1 MIRRL
6 PRLAAA
12 ATLLAAAVAAPAAAQ
27 APDFASVGA
36 QAYEA
41 PRPAPALALPGLDGK
56 TRGLAELRGKVVL
69 VVFWATW

>member
-12 ATLLAAAVAAPAAAQ
+12 ATLLAAAVAAPAAAG

-36 QAYEA
+36 EAYD
-41 PRPAPALALPGLDGK
+41 PPKPAPALALPGFDGK

>member
-41 PRPAPALALPGLDGK
+41 PRPAPVLALPGLDGQP
-56 TRGLAELRGKVVL
+56 RSLAELRGKVVL